1 MSFARPEFLLLAAA
15 LPLAALCLYLAARGR
30 RALADALSLPHGG
43 GGRRVKHV
51 LFLAGLGLA
60 VAGAAGPRLDGAPAG
75 PPAVAGN
82 SALVVAVDCSRSMLA
97 RDVAPDRLAAAKAAA
112 LAVLSRLPD
121 VPAAVV
127 GFAGRAWLACPVTG
141 DRAGLALFLDALS
154 PDAAPLGGTSLAAA
168 LAAARLALAG
178 AERGPGRRRP
188 DGAEALAAR
197 GAGAATAGG
206 PPVVTVAVGGPA
218 PVPVPTGRGRML
230 HDASGAPVLVG
241 VDAPSLAAVA
251 EASGGRAFR
260 LAPVGAA
267 ADPVPAI
274 AAALRERFP
283 EPAAGEGGAP
293 PRELSAYFFLAALV
307 LFACDLAL
315 RPGRGASALLVLP
328 LCLLA
333 PTRATAGLWAGP
345 DRGEAAR
352 QAQAGLEAFAA
363 GRDDA
368 ALQAFLR
375 ARVQAPDSPELLYDL
390 GTASYRLGRFA
401 RARELFARA
410 AAGAGTDALRVKALY
425 NQGNAAYR
433 AGDADAAIA
442 SYEAALAV
450 APRDPDARA
459 NLDWLRARQQ
469 RKPPEGQGDKAGE
482 KPKAAA
488 EAKSGDKEGSEGK
501 GNAPSPKG
509 QDDGSGGERQDGRQP
524 APAAD
529 ASGRP
534 GPGEAVVPLAA
545 PQGEKAGEKRAAT
558 PGSADDP
565 ILSRVPDLP
574 GLPET
579 PGYGRPAVA
588 KDW

>member
-1 MSFARPEFLLLAAA
+1 MSFARPEFLLLAVT

-30 RALADALSLPHGG
+30 RALADALSLPRAA
-43 GGRRVKHV
+43 GGRRGKHV
-51 LFLAGLGLA
+51 LFLAGLALA
-60 VAGAAGPRLDGAPAG
+60 VIGAAGPRLGVAPAAA
-75 PPAVAGN
+75 PAPTGN
-82 SALVVAVDCSRSMLA
+82 RALVVAVDCSRSMLA

-112 LAVLSRLPD
+112 LSVLSRLPD
-121 VPAAVV
+121 VPVAVV
-127 GFAGRAWLACPVTG
+127 GFAGRAWLACPVTS

-168 LAAARLALAG
+168 LEASRLALAG
-178 AERGPGRRRP
+178 VEYGAVLLFS
-188 DGAEALAAR
+188 DGEETLAAR
-197 GAGAATAGG
+197 DAGAVTAGG
-206 PPVVTVAVGGPA
+206 PPVLTVAVGGPA
-218 PVPVPTGRGRML
+218 PVPVPTGRGQVLR
-230 HDASGAPVLVG
+230 DASGAPVLVG

-251 EASGGRAFR
+251 ATSGGRAFR
-260 LAPVGAA
+260 LAPDA

-274 AAALRERFP
+274 AAALRARFP
-283 EPAAGEGGAP
+283 EQAAGEGAAP
-293 PRELSAYFFLAALV
+293 PRDLSAYFFLAAL
-307 LFACDLAL
+307 LFFACDLAL

-333 PTRATAGLWAGP
+333 PTRATAGLWGGL

-352 QAQAGLEAFAA
+352 RTQAGLEAFAA

-401 RARELFARA
+401 RAREFFARA
-410 AAGAGTDALRVKALY
+410 AATAGTDSLRAKALY

-442 SYEAALAV
+442 GYEAALTV
-450 APRDPDARA
+450 DPRDADARA

-469 RKPPEGQGDKAGE
+469 QKPPEGQGDKAGE
-482 KPKAAA
+482 KPKTAA
-488 EAKSGDKEGSEGK
+488 EAKSGDKESAEGK

-524 APAAD
+524 VPAAD
-529 ASGRP
+529 APGRP

-579 PGYGRPAVA
+579 PGYGRPTVA

>member
-1 MSFARPEFLLLAAA
+1 VSFARPEFLLLAVA
-15 LPLAALCLYLAARGR
+15 LPLAALCLYVAARGR
-30 RALADALSLPHGG
+30 RALADALSLSHVA
-43 GGRRVKHV
+43 GGRRVKHL

-60 VAGAAGPRLDGAPAG
+60 VAGAAGPRLGGAPAAL
-75 PPAVAGN
+75 PAVAGN
-82 SALVVAVDCSRSMLA
+82 RALVVAVDCSRSMLA
-97 RDVAPDRLAAAKAAA
+97 RDVAPDRLAAAKVAA

-127 GFAGRAWLACPVTG
+127 GFAGRAWLACPVTT
-141 DRAGLALFLDALS
+141 DRAGLALFLDALT
-154 PDAAPLGGTSLAAA
+154 PDAAPLGGTSLAAVLEA
-168 LAAARLALAG
+168 SRLALAG
-178 AERGPGRRRP
+178 VEHGAVLLFS
-188 DGAEALAAR
+188 DGEETLAAKD
-197 GAGAATAGG
+197 AGAATAGG
-206 PPVVTVAVGGPA
+206 PPVLTVAVGGPTPA
-218 PVPVPTGRGRML
+218 PVPTARGQVLR
-230 HDASGAPVLVG
+230 DASGAPVLVG

-251 EASGGRAFR
+251 ASSGGRAFR
-260 LAPVGAA
+260 LAPVEAA

-274 AAALRERFP
+274 AAALREWFP
-283 EPAAGEGGAP
+283 AQAAGEGGAP
-293 PRELSAYFFLAALV
+293 PKDLSGCFFLAALL

-328 LCLLA
+328 LCLFA
-333 PTRATAGLWAGP
+333 PARATAWSGGGL

-352 QAQAGLEAFAA
+352 RTQAGLEAFAA

-410 AAGAGTDALRVKALY
+410 AAGAGTDSLRLKALY

-442 SYEAALAV
+442 DYEAALAI
-450 APRDPDARA
+450 DPHDADARA

-469 RKPPEGQGDKAGE
+469 HKSPEGQGDKPGD
-482 KPKAAA
+482 KPGTMA

-501 GNAPSPKG
+501 GNAPSAQG
-509 QDDGSGGERQDGRQP
+509 QDDGSGGERKDGQQP

-529 ASGRP
+529 APGRP
-534 GPGEAVVPLAA
+534 GPGPAVVPLAA

-558 PGSADDP
+558 PGGADDP

-579 PGYGRPAVA
+579 PGYGRPTVA